1 MALPSSGPITLAQ
14 IQAEFGGSSP
24 ISLANYYKGGLYVKE
39 TDYAPNVPT
48 SGPINLADFY
58 SARKTTLVTRTYTV
72 PGSLNTFVV
81 PDTIVGNVNIVSV
94 IGGGGGGGGNDSHP
108 GYPGYPGMNILGG
121 NISVVPGDVIS
132 VYVGGGGG
140 AGTTSPDG
148 GGGGKIIC
156 NRLAKLGYFD
166 AAMNE
171 ADQRFGEK
179 LRGEDSQAYHGYL
192 RWAQPVVDLM
202 DGGGSEKLR
211 RWVLFWEK
219 DPVRRVE
226 LQKRIVVFYLD
237 ALARPWAEEMAHI
250 MHAPGYEKSNPA
262 GRIIMRIG
270 MPLNRFIGRLDS
282 KEKMPPVLKIACIWA
297 TVTVL
302 LAVVTPILL
311 IDKIVKKLK
320 GKKT

>member
-1 MALPSSGPITLAQ
+1 
-14 IQAEFGGSSP
+14 
-24 ISLANYYKGGLYVKE
+24 
-39 TDYAPNVPT
+39 
-48 SGPINLADFY
+48 
-58 SARKTTLVTRTYTV
+58 
-72 PGSLNTFVV
+72 
-81 PDTIVGNVNIVSV
+81 
-94 IGGGGGGGGNDSHP
+94 
-108 GYPGYPGMNILGG
+108 
-121 NISVVPGDVIS
+121 VPGDVIT

-179 LRGEDSQAYHGYL
+179 LRGEDSRAYHGYL

-219 DPVRRVE
+219 DPVRRIE

-237 ALARPWAEEMAHI
+237 ALARPWAEEMAH
-250 MHAPGYEKSNPA
+250 MMQAPGYEKSNPA
-262 GRIIMRIG
+262 GRIIMNIG
-270 MPLNRFIGRLDS
+270 MPLNRFIGRLDA
-282 KEKMPPVLKIACIWA
+282 KEMAPFLKISCIWA

-302 LAVVTPILL
+302 LALVTPISLA
-311 IDKIVKKLK
+311 DKLVKKLK